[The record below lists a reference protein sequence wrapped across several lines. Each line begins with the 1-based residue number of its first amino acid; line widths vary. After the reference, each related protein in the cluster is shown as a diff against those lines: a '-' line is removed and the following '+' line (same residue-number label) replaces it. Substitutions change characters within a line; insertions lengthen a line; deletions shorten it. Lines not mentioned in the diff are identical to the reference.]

1 MGKVNGGLLLLPHP
15 APCLSLKQLG
25 LLYKPSHAGHY
36 NALSVST
43 TPSPSTCPLL
53 PMPPPLIPHLLPQP
67 HPRSRTLI
75 STLSTLMHA
84 SSSPTNTHSPS
95 SHPHAESP
103 PPPPP
108 PSNSAPSVPSDP
120 FLEGTPTLLGGPPP
134 GPVPQE

>member
-1 MGKVNGGLLLLPHP
+1 MGKVNGGLLLSPHP

-25 LLYKPSHAGHY
+25 LLYKLSHAGQY

-43 TPSPSTCPLL
+43 NPSPPTCPLL

-67 HPRSRTLI
+67 HSCSQTLI
-75 STLSTLMHA
+75 STLTTLMHHHA
-84 SSSPTNTHSPS
+84 NTHSPS

-120 FLEGTPTLLGGPPP
+120 FLEGTPTLLGGPPS